1 MQLAAVLD
9 SESDDDE
16 EYLSESESDGEDN
29 SMKDGNESNV
39 DCNRSNGMED
49 MDYCGDV
56 IDHGVQDMDKCDVED
71 MDFDWGINENYMN
84 IEDGIGANATIG
96 IDVTDVV
103 DVENGNEEWTDNNN
117 EQSNEEQQSDKNEE
131 KNWSKNYKKITVTHF
146 TSPGGP
152 AVVIPN

>member
-1 MQLAAVLD
+1 M
-9 SESDDDE
+9 
-16 EYLSESESDGEDN
+16 SESESDGEDN
-29 SMKDGNESNV
+29 SMKDGSESNV

-71 MDFDWGINENYMN
+71 MDFDWGINDNDENYMN

-131 KNWSKNYKKITVTHF
+131 KNWSKNYKKITVTPF
-146 TSPGGP
+146 TSPVGP
-152 AVVIPN
+152 AVVIPNFPIEVFHLFLLQS